1 MKQLVILLVFSSF
14 VAAQT
19 APDVRASTQPPS
31 ILQRDQQE
39 IVKGTVIAYD
49 WSTRYYMEG
58 ARVDRFIF
66 RVEGRSISAG
76 TQPLVRVVLLW
87 HPADKPR
94 IIPKDFRGPHKQWQL
109 TLKTTTP
116 FDFVRQYCT
125 GEDAPTFPT
134 EIGNGRQIELPRYVN
149 PAALPPDVDLSVNF
163 RTAIAR
169 RPASPEMPEP
179 RSLPCLYLENV
190 KPVGDDE

>member
-1 MKQLVILLVFSSF
+1 MVILLVLGS
-14 VAAQT
+14 VIAAQT
-19 APDVRASTQPPS
+19 APDVHVSSPPPN
-31 ILQRDQQE
+31 ILRRDQQE
-39 IVKGTVIAYD
+39 TVKGTVIAYD

-66 RVEGRSISAG
+66 RVEGRSIRAG
-76 TQPLVRVVLLW
+76 TQPFVRVVLLW

-94 IIPKDFRGPHKQWQL
+94 IIPKDFYGPHKQWQL

-116 FDFVRQYCT
+116 FNFVREYCT

-134 EIGNGRQIELPRYVN
+134 EVGNGPQIELPRYVN
-149 PAALPPDVDLSVNF
+149 PAALPPDIDLGANF

-169 RPASPEMPEP
+169 RPASPEMPDP
-179 RSLPCLYLENV
+179 RSLPCLYLEKVN
-190 KPVGDDE
+190 PLGQEE